1 MRRIGCCITYNKGR
15 NFRAKGLQSA
25 VNNNLVGRKHGA
37 QLLQTPALLVDR
49 QKLRWNLQRLQKL
62 CNSHNLKLRPH
73 SKTHKSVAI
82 ARMQI
87 EYGAVGICCA
97 KLGEAE
103 VMSSGGI
110 ESILVTSPLVTESG
124 MRRALA
130 LTRTTKE
137 LLLVMD
143 NPRCAEMANRIA
155 GDAGLQF
162 DVLLDVD
169 AGMRRTGVEIGEPAI
184 QFANALANQ
193 FDALNLRRLQ
203 YYAGHI
209 MHKQNYIERRTRYL
223 EATDRLRT
231 FVEVL
236 RERGVPCEVVSG
248 GGTGSYEFDFESNA
262 MTELQAGSYGF
273 MDRQYLSIEGSQGKP
288 LEFRP
293 SLFVQSTVVSS
304 NHPRM
309 STTDAG
315 LKAFAT
321 DDNVPLIVDGAPPK
335 SLYSFMGDEHGAIR
349 WESEKDALDIGS
361 CVRMIVPHC
370 DPTINLYDVMHVV
383 EEDTLVDLWRVDARG
398 CSY

>member
-1 MRRIGCCITYNKGR
+1 MRVERYITYSKCR
-15 NFRAKGLQSA
+15 NFRANELQSA
-25 VNNNLVGRKHGA
+25 VNNNLLGRQDGA
-37 QLLQTPALLVDR
+37 RLLQTPALFVDR
-49 QKLRWNLQRLQKL
+49 DKLHWNLQRMQKL
-62 CNSHNLKLRPH
+62 CDSHNLELRPH
-73 SKTHKSVAI
+73 TKTHKSVTI
-82 ARMQI
+82 ARMQV
-87 EYGAVGICCA
+87 ECGAIGICCA

-124 MRRALA
+124 IRRALA

-143 NPRCAEMANRIA
+143 NPKCAEMANRIA
-155 GDAGLQF
+155 GDAGLQL

-169 AGMRRTGVEIGEPAI
+169 AGMHRTGVEIGEPAI
-184 QFANALANQ
+184 QFASALANQ
-193 FDALNLRRLQ
+193 FDALNLRGLQ
-203 YYAGHI
+203 YYAGHL
-209 MHKQNYIERRTRYL
+209 MHKKNYNERRTLYL
-223 EATDRLRT
+223 KATDRLRT
-231 FVEVL
+231 FIGVM
-236 RERGVPCEVVSG
+236 RERGVSCEVASG
-248 GGTGSYEFDFESNA
+248 GGTGSYEFDCESNA
-262 MTELQAGSYGF
+262 MTELQAGSYAF
-273 MDRQYLSIEGSQGKP
+273 MDRQYLAIDDSQGNP
-288 LEFRP
+288 LEFQP

-309 STTDAG
+309 VTTDAG

-321 DDNVPLIVDGAPPK
+321 DDDVPLIVEGAPPQ
-335 SLYSFMGDEHGAIR
+335 SRYGFMGDEHGAIR
-349 WESEKDALDIGS
+349 WESEKHALEVGS